1 MACGRP
7 VIASYTSGH
16 TDILTDENSFPL
28 KLTKPFRLYDNNNNL
43 WADWEDI
50 SINELV
56 DKLES
61 AYNNRSKIKEIGSK
75 AGEDLKNF
83 TWQKSGEKLLKIVGL

>member
-1 MACGRP
+1 
-7 VIASYTSGH
+7 
-16 TDILTDENSFPL
+16 L
-28 KLTKPFRLYDNNNNL
+28 
-43 WADWEDI
+43 EDI

-75 AGEDLKNF
+75 AGEDLKILHG
-83 TWQKSGEKLLKIVGL
+83 KKR